1 MARGMTMRD
10 LGRSC
15 LAASFLLALPARA
28 SFAAQPNET
37 KAHAKPGVEIAAEG
51 QLGYFRMAAS
61 DSAKAV
67 FGSAN
72 ALDYGGALRVTVWRG
87 AFVSVGVRSF
97 AKDGERVFVAD
108 SSSPVQKLGFPL
120 TMRTTMVLPAVGYR
134 FWNGRLIVPYVSAGV
149 AVTAYREKSDVEGQ
163 PFDVDRTK
171 AGFVGAAGVE
181 VGRGFLRVG
190 AEVGYA
196 TAPNVVGEAGVS
208 KVYGETNAGGF
219 HAIGKVV
226 IAFGI

>member
-10 LGRSC
+10 LARHG
-15 LAASFLLALPARA
+15 LAAAFLLALPA
-28 SFAAQPNET
+28 AAALAQHET
-37 KAHAKPGVEIAAEG
+37 RPHAGPGVEIAAEG
-51 QLGYFRMAAS
+51 QLGYFRMAAI
-61 DSAKAV
+61 DSANAV
-67 FGSAN
+67 FGSPN
-72 ALDYGGALRVTVWRG
+72 ALSYGGALRVTVWRG
-87 AFVSVGVRSF
+87 AFVSVGLRSF

-108 SSSPVQKLGFPL
+108 ASSPVQKLGFPL

-134 FWNGRLIVPYVSAGV
+134 FWNGRLIVPYLSAGV
-149 AVTAYREKSDVEGQ
+149 AITTYSEKSEVEGQ
-163 PFDVDRTK
+163 PFDADRTK

-181 VGRGFLRVG
+181 VGRGLLRVG
-190 AEVGYA
+190 VEVGYA
-196 TAPNVVGEAGVS
+196 TAPNVLGEAGVS